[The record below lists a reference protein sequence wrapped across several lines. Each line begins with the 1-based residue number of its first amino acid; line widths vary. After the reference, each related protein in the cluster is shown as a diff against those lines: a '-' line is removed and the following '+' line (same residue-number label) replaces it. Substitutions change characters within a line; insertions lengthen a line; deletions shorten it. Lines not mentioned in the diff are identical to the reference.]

1 MALHKLTVELS
12 DEEIEVL
19 KQLAEQDGVTPT
31 EALRKAIIAAGYLK
45 QQTKAG
51 KKILVGENLTNG
63 VITGSSLVVGVNFDN
78 L

>member
-12 DEEIEVL
+12 DEEIDVL

-51 KKILVGENLTNG
+51 RQILVGENVANG
-63 VITGSSLVVGVNFDN
+63 IITGNSNVVGVNFDN